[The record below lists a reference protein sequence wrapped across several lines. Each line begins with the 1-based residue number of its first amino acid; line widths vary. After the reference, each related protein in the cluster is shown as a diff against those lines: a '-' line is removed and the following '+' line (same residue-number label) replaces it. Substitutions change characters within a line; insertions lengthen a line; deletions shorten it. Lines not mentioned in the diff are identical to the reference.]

1 MARASAVCVGIDAL
15 DERHYRDGE
24 RVWDGALRGAERHA
38 REVAAALHAA
48 CFDTTLLLAADATC
62 EAVLSALSRLAVA
75 ASADDLVAFYF
86 SGHGGYPDVAGHRT
100 PTLTCFDRMLFA
112 HELHT
117 AFAEFRPGVRVV
129 SLVDACH
136 SGAVFY
142 RGEEV
147 EQIAADPNDPYARE
161 FPGYLDC
168 FYAAHRERYD
178 ALISSTPP
186 PLRTEVLHFGACRE
200 ECTALDAGER
210 GGVFTLALLDAWAGG
225 AFTGSYQDLFVAIA
239 RRTGRQSPTL
249 MSAGPQIPSFPDQP
263 AFSI

>member
-1 MARASAVCVGIDAL
+1 MPCATALCVGIDAL

-38 REVAAALHAA
+38 REVASTLRAAG
-48 CFDTTLLLAADATC
+48 FDTALILGSDATC
-62 EAVLSALSRLAVA
+62 EALLAGLWKLAAA
-75 ASADDLVAFYF
+75 ASDGDLVVFYF
-86 SGHGGYPDVAGHRT
+86 SGHGGYPDVAGYRT

-112 HELHT
+112 RELHA
-117 AFAEFRPGVRVV
+117 AFAAFAPGVRVV

-142 RGEEV
+142 RGEELAPV
-147 EQIAADPNDPYARE
+147 RADPDDPYARE

-178 ALISSTPP
+178 ALVQPAPP
-186 PLRTEVLHFGACRE
+186 PLQTEILHFGACRE